1 MNVFFL
7 KQVISAL
14 MIFVN
19 LHSFRSIHCLLAFS
33 TNPFITHWRLKRRKT
48 YERLVLSFYI
58 VSFVLN
64 VIVFVRN
71 GLKQSLILQTKPNR
85 LFQIHFFHKNLIYVY
100 LKKASCAVCGEIWA
114 WVCNYIS
121 HIRLHLLRKH
131 GFVKKTCVLFCQYK
145 FVYFLETTM
154 YECSIF
160 WINVIVRINF

>member
-14 MIFVN
+14 MISVN
-19 LHSFRSIHCLLAFS
+19 LHYFSSIHCLLAFS

-71 GLKQSLILQTKPNR
+71 GLKQTKANR
-85 LFQIHFFHKNLIYVY
+85 LFQIPFFEYELATILVTFVCIFYFDSQIFINLTRDTFLVSRG
-100 LKKASCAVCGEIWA
+100 KKKLTKVCI
-114 WVCNYIS
+114 
-121 HIRLHLLRKH
+121 
-131 GFVKKTCVLFCQYK
+131 YK
-145 FVYFLETTM
+145 FDHSILNWQNNTQVFFDK
-154 YECSIF
+154 SIF
-160 WINVIVRINF
+160 SDFKKIF

>member
-19 LHSFRSIHCLLAFS
+19 LHYFSSIHCLLAFS

-58 VSFVLN
+58 VSLVLN

-71 GLKQSLILQTKPNR
+71 GLKQTKPNR
-85 LFQIHFFHKNLIYVY
+85 LFQIPLFHRNLIYVY
-100 LKKASCAVCGEIWA
+100 LKKASCAVCGETWV

-121 HIRLHLLRKH
+121 NIRLHLL
-131 GFVKKTCVLFCQYK
+131 
-145 FVYFLETTM
+145 
-154 YECSIF
+154 F
-160 WINVIVRINF
+160 WFANFN

>member
-14 MIFVN
+14 MISVN
-19 LHSFRSIHCLLAFS
+19 HHYFSSIHCLLAFS

-85 LFQIHFFHKNLIYVY
+85 LFQIPFFHRNLNYVY
-100 LKKASCAVCGEIWA
+100 FKKASCTVCGETSVR
-114 WVCNYIS
+114 VCNIS
-121 HIRLHLLRKH
+121 YFNSQIFINPTRDTFLVSR
-131 GFVKKTCVLFCQYK
+131 GKKKPTK
-145 FVYFLETTM
+145 FVYTS
-154 YECSIF
+154 SI
-160 WINVIVRINF
+160 IPSYLKLAK

>member
-14 MIFVN
+14 MISVN
-19 LHSFRSIHCLLAFS
+19 LHYFSSIHCLLAFS
-33 TNPFITHWRLKRRKT
+33 TNQFITHWRLKRRKT

-85 LFQIHFFHKNLIYVY
+85 LFQFPFFQRKLIYVY
-100 LKKASCAVCGEIWA
+100 LKKVSSAVCGET
-114 WVCNYIS
+114 WV
-121 HIRLHLLRKH
+121 
-131 GFVKKTCVLFCQYK
+131 
-145 FVYFLETTM
+145 
-154 YECSIF
+154 
-160 WINVIVRINF
+160 